1 MNPALVGA
9 LAQLTATAVETLL
22 EYLKQPP
29 ADEASAAAAD
39 AAAMAKIRCAYAMAS
54 LGLRIAPASRPTA
67 RRWRRRGAR
76 RPQEQLGHPFEI
88 GLRHCY
94 CGIP

>member
-29 ADEASAAAAD
+29 ADAASAIAAD
-39 AAAMAKIRCAYAMAS
+39 EAALALMVQQQ
-54 LGLRIAPASRPTA
+54 RIADALRARLGVPDASA
-67 RRWRRRGAR
+67 G
-76 RPQEQLGHPFEI
+76 GKSV
-88 GLRHCY
+88 G
-94 CGIP
+94 